1 MKCQWIFDILMWSTY
16 LNEKQDAGDDNSF
29 CDRV

>member
-1 MKCQWIFDILMWSTY
+1 MKRQWIFYILMWSTY

-29 CDRV
+29 CNRV